1 MLKFNICSD
10 VKKYIYLNN
19 VLMKFF
25 TTVAINLKT
34 KWQKRQITAISY

>member
-10 VKKYIYLNN
+10 VKKYLYLNK
-19 VLMKFF
+19 VLMKVF
-25 TTVAINLKT
+25 TTFAINLKT